1 MFCEKCGCE
10 VKDNAAFCENCGAQF
25 TPAVMST
32 SAAVAKKPVPLKYIV
47 IPAVILAVAAI
58 VITVLILVLK
68 PGGNAPAGNITNPG
82 FSQSGNTGNLPGGT
96 SSGIPQQPVTTNTL
110 TLNGT
115 AVQGAEFAYTYD
127 SAYGHYFV
135 VSYTEGSDTMAFMA
149 VLPENLCVSGAS
161 YSGNNVSANGIIFDI
176 ILASGSDY
184 YEYDSMNHPE
194 VFGNL
199 SVTLYSVNPYQS
211 AQYMISGNVYINGRT
226 TSISASGSSAYKA
239 SSTAT
244 GTGTVTN
251 NGGYN
256 GANVC
261 GECNGTGYCCICNGS
276 RICTICHGL
285 GRFSVTTYGNGSEY
299 VTCSGCN
306 GTGQCKY
313 CSNGKCGSCGGTGHY

>member
-1 MFCEKCGCE
+1 MFCDKCGCE
-10 VKDNAAFCENCGAQF
+10 IKNNAAFCENCGAPVSASAMNPIA
-25 TPAVMST
+25 PAV
-32 SAAVAKKPVPLKYIV
+32 KKSVPLKYIV
-47 IPAVILAVAAI
+47 IPAVILAVAGI
-58 VITVLILVLK
+58 IITVLVLVLK
-68 PGGNAPAGNITNPG
+68 PGGNTPAGNSTTPG
-82 FSQSGNTGNLPGGT
+82 FSQSGGLGNLPGGT
-96 SSGIPQQPVTTNTL
+96 SGIPQQPAMANSL
-110 TLNGT
+110 TLNGA

-135 VSYTEGSDTMAFMA
+135 VSYTEGGETMMFMA

-184 YEYDSMNHPE
+184 YEYDSINNPE
-194 VFGNL
+194 AFGNL
-199 SVTLYSVNPYQS
+199 SVTLSGINLYQS
-211 AQYMISGNVYINGRT
+211 AQFMISGNVYINGRT

-244 GTGTVTN
+244 GTGANT
-251 NGGYN
+251 GGYN

-276 RICTICHGL
+276 HICAVCNGL

-299 VTCSGCN
+299 VTCSGCQ

-313 CSNGKCGSCGGTGHY
+313 CSNGKCGSCGGTGHF

>member
-1 MFCEKCGCE
+1 
-10 VKDNAAFCENCGAQF
+10 
-25 TPAVMST
+25 MST
-32 SAAVAKKPVPLKYIV
+32 NAPAAKKPVPLKYIL
-47 IPAVILAVAAI
+47 IPSIIFAVAAI
-58 VITVLILVLK
+58 VITVLVLVLK
-68 PGGNAPAGNITNPG
+68 PGGNAPAGNSTNTG
-82 FSQSGNTGNLPGGT
+82 SSQSGGLGKLPGGT
-96 SSGIPQQPVTTNTL
+96 SSEISQQPVTTNTL

-135 VSYTEGSDTMAFMA
+135 VSYTEGSDTMMFMA

-161 YSGNNVSANGIIFDI
+161 YSGNSVSSNGIIFDI
-176 ILASGSDY
+176 ILASGSEY
-184 YEYDSMNHPE
+184 HEYDSVNNSE

-199 SVTLYSVNPYQS
+199 SVILSNVNLYQS
-211 AQYMISGNVYINGRT
+211 AQFMISGNVYINGQT

-244 GTGTVTN
+244 GSGTN

-306 GTGQCKY
+306 GTGRCKY
-313 CSNGKCGSCGGTGHY
+313 CSNGKCGSCGGTGHF

>member
-1 MFCEKCGCE
+1 M
-10 VKDNAAFCENCGAQF
+10 
-25 TPAVMST
+25 
-32 SAAVAKKPVPLKYIV
+32 VAKKRVPLKYIV

-82 FSQSGNTGNLPGGT
+82 FSQSGNTGNLPGGNP
-96 SSGIPQQPVTTNTL
+96 SGIPQQPVTTNML
-110 TLNGT
+110 TLNGA

-135 VSYTEGSDTMAFMA
+135 VSYTEGSETMAFMA
-149 VLPENLCVSGAS
+149 VVPENLCVSGAS

-176 ILASGSDY
+176 ILVSGSDY

-194 VFGNL
+194 AFGNL
-199 SVTLYSVNPYQS
+199 SVTLSGINLYQS
-211 AQYMISGNVYINGRT
+211 AQFMISGNVYINGQT

-244 GTGTVTN
+244 GTGAVTN

-261 GECNGTGYCCICNGS
+261 GECGGTGYCFICGGS
-276 RICTICHGL
+276 HICAVCNGL

-299 VTCSGCN
+299 VTCSGCE
-306 GTGQCKY
+306 GTGQCIY
-313 CSNGKCGSCGGTGHY
+313 CSNGKCGSCGGTGHF